1 MSDKNR
7 RKLLK
12 SLAAGSG
19 AVIAGKTLPEHWNRP
34 VIESVVLPAH
44 AQTSAALVFYTAS
57 AAPGFFLGMNTDQGE
72 ESRFASIA
80 DSLVPTANAA
90 PGPGNDGFYV
100 CATVDDQAGTAQVA
114 VGGIGGDYS
123 RPLYQTDML
132 RRGTLK
138 TNGALGEIIAQLADV
153 TPCDTF
159 TQQQRTRSARIAG
172 YTPGDTV
179 IRIQIQ
185 TLGNSGG
192 DFVEIEA
199 QMSANGCFPEPPL
212 GDYCTRS

>member
-1 MSDKNR
+1 MSDKTR

-19 AVIAGKTLPEHWNRP
+19 AVIAGKTLPEHWSRP

-44 AQTSAALVFYTAS
+44 AQTSAALVTYTAS
-57 AAPGFFLGMNTDQGE
+57 AATGLFVMNTHQGE

-80 DSLVPTANAA
+80 DSLVPTANAGA
-90 PGPGNDGFYV
+90 GPGNDGFYV

-114 VGGIGGDYS
+114 VGGIGGDWS
-123 RPLYQTDML
+123 APLYQTDML

-138 TNGALGEIIAQLADV
+138 TNGDLGEIKAQLADV
-153 TPCDTF
+153 TSCDTF
-159 TQQQRTRSARIAG
+159 TPQQRTRPARIVG
-172 YTPGDTV
+172 YSPGDTV

-185 TLGNSGG
+185 TVGPNGG
-192 DFVEIEA
+192 GFVEIEA
-199 QMSANGCFPEPPL
+199 QMSANGCLPEPPL
-212 GDYCTRS
+212 GDFCTRP